1 MKRKNFVFV
10 FNFQKKQ
17 QPIVRIFQNQTKR
30 FSKIVLGVA
39 HLLYLKNKIQNKQVS
54 GFCFQ
59 KFENENH
66 KWYLTT
72 SYKPIKRNTL
82 TGAMIRFYHKKDKKK
97 WKLQLWTNMKIIPN
111 ILKHQITNPSN
122 SNQSTII

>member
-66 KWYLTT
+66 K
-72 SYKPIKRNTL
+72 
-82 TGAMIRFYHKKDKKK
+82 
-97 WKLQLWTNMKIIPN
+97 
-111 ILKHQITNPSN
+111 
-122 SNQSTII
+122 